1 MKEKSLVDLFDLY
14 DQAFDKVCDELDIPD
29 RPPWQYRWFYRYYQI
44 NLIPQFLAMT
54 GKLLSEEK
62 SFPDPGWTSFYKWS
76 PEFKSFEKTY
86 YKFYSTFT
94 DNFPIWWYKKARNH
108 FSIGSEE
115 IHEFMKLDRED
126 SFSREGRLYW
136 VSEFRYRLMQ
146 YSDNDSRSDHRII
159 FLPLL
164 RTKEETVKLFEKYLD
179 ETGYF
184 SKYSSPQLSDF
195 HIPRVKVSEKSV
207 KDCYRLLEYRVF
219 NPNSDLVDVALNS
232 GIKKSSIA
240 GLDKDNPRDVSSPS
254 LNSVRAGMNILNKQ
268 ALNLL
273 YGSSEGIFP
282 SSYDW
287 LDDYKKWP
295 TFHSNL
301 FFNYYEHNPKW
312 LFELVRNKM
321 PHPDN
326 MHAAIKADLL
336 SLTELTAK

>member
-1 MKEKSLVDLFDLY
+1 MKEISLVDLFDLY
-14 DQAFDKVCDELDIPD
+14 DQAFDEVCDELDISD
-29 RPPWQYRWFYRYYQI
+29 KPPWQYRWLYRYYQI

-54 GKLLSEEK
+54 GKLLSEGK
-62 SFPDPGWTSFYKWS
+62 SFPDAGWASFYKRS
-76 PEFKSFEKTY
+76 SEFLSFEKTY

-94 DNFPIWWYKKARNH
+94 DSFPVWWYKKARQH
-108 FSIGSEE
+108 FSIGEE
-115 IHEFMKLDRED
+115 KIYELMSFDRGD
-126 SFSREGRLYW
+126 YFSGKGKLYW
-136 VSEFRYRLMQ
+136 VGEFGYQLKQ
-146 YSDNDSRSDHRII
+146 YSEKDSRSDHRVL

-164 RTKEETVKLFEKYLD
+164 RTKEETVKLFERYLD
-179 ETGYF
+179 DTGYF
-184 SKYSSPQLSDF
+184 SKDSSSQLSDF

-219 NPNSDLVDVALNS
+219 NPSSDLVDVALNS

-240 GLDKDNPRDVSSPS
+240 GLDKDNPRDVSGPS

-273 YGSSEGIFP
+273 YGSSQGIFP

-312 LFELVRNKM
+312 LFELVRKKM

-326 MHAAIKADLL
+326 MHAVIKADLL
-336 SLTELTAK
+336 SLAEITTK